1 MNVFARC
8 VVTHAAL
15 RHLREA
21 GGGDVMNMN
30 SIAGRRVAGS
40 DGAVYSGTK
49 FAMHTL
55 SEAIRR
61 EVHREG
67 IRVMIVSLGW
77 VNTELGQN
85 MQNEEIRNQLQ
96 EQQEEIGLD
105 SREIGQQI
113 VYALAQPRHLML
125 HEVTV
130 MSIEED

>member
-1 MNVFARC
+1 VQLLAPFSEGRSDEWRTLLDVNVFARC

-21 GGGDVMNMN
+21 GGGDVLNMN
-30 SIAGRRVAGS
+30 SIVGRRVAGS

-49 FAMHTL
+49 STMHTL
-55 SEAIRR
+55 SEAIRC

-67 IRVMIVSLGW
+67 IRVMLVSPGW

-96 EQQEEIGLD
+96 EQQEETGLD
-105 SREIGQQI
+105 SREIG
-113 VYALAQPRHLML
+113 
-125 HEVTV
+125 
-130 MSIEED
+130 